1 MFCHPQTLLMFPIV
15 LDPRRC
21 EARVKANEATIG
33 CVSTADREKTLEI
46 NRTTVEMRPTN
57 TVEQSEKAIASN
69 GTF

>member
-1 MFCHPQTLLMFPIV
+1 MLDIEDSCLY

-33 CVSTADREKTLEI
+33 CVSTVDREQTIEI
-46 NRTTVEMRPTN
+46 NGTTVEMRPTN

-69 GTF
+69 GKF